1 MIKKTAIILAA
12 GTGSRLKSFFKKP
25 KCLMNFETNLTLIE
39 RTYNILKKNKF
50 KKIIIVT
57 GYKSSDIKKVLK
69 KKVEYKHF
77 DDFKKSNNLQTLLS
91 VQKELNKEI
100 YCFFADLVFDEII
113 LRKLQN
119 IKKKICMVIDTSKS
133 LKNTMRVKIKKSEI
147 KDIGSHIK
155 PFYAD
160 GNFIGIAKFSKE
172 GSILLKKYLKSEKN
186 NKKDYYTKAI
196 QNIILDKIKVNYLDI
211 KGLFW
216 KEIDTKEDYI
226 NLKKLIKKRKIF
238 YA

>member
-1 MIKKTAIILAA
+1 
-12 GTGSRLKSFFKKP
+12 
-25 KCLMNFETNLTLIE
+25 
-39 RTYNILKKNKF
+39 
-50 KKIIIVT
+50 
-57 GYKSSDIKKVLK
+57 
-69 KKVEYKHF
+69 
-77 DDFKKSNNLQTLLS
+77 
-91 VQKELNKEI
+91 
-100 YCFFADLVFDEII
+100 
-113 LRKLQN
+113 
-119 IKKKICMVIDTSKS
+119 MVIDTSKS